1 MSIIED
7 DLETLKSRLWKQ
19 FNRACD
25 LAENSANVA
34 ADNAANRNAAA
45 AIGLAIVAVE
55 KEERERTDSAK
66 PSRLDKPALHAG
78 HLN

>member
-1 MSIIED
+1 MPIIED

-25 LAENSANVA
+25 VAENNYNDGATITSSSIA
-34 ADNAANRNAAA
+34 AGTV
-45 AIGLAIVAVE
+45 GLALVAIE
-55 KEERERTDSAK
+55 KEERERAESTK
-66 PSRLDKPALHAG
+66 PSRLDKPALHAS